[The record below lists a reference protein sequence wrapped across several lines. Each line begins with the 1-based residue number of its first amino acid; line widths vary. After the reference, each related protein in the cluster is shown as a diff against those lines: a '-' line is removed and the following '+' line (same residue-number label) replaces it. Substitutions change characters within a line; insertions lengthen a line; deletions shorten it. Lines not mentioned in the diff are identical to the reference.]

1 MEADTF
7 SATGT
12 GEPFDGAIERVWVQ
26 REVGGGG
33 GKSVC
38 KYSYALSAESLLE
51 LSHRVGPLITAKRSK
66 LAQRSVLDVLAD
78 YTLWCVKV
86 HGVDFGFAFD
96 KLKLEH
102 IVRNHKDPERHP
114 NSSAVGFELSQ
125 TR

>member
-7 SATGT
+7 SATGP
-12 GEPFDGAIERVWVQ
+12 GEPFYRGIERVWVQ

-66 LAQRSVLDVLAD
+66 SAQRSVLDVLAD

-86 HGVDFGFAFD
+86 HGVDFARACD
-96 KLKLEH
+96 TS
-102 IVRNHKDPERHP
+102 PTQSP
-114 NSSAVGFELSQ
+114 TSSH
-125 TR
+125 R

>member
-7 SATGT
+7 SATGP

-33 GKSVC
+33 GKSAC
-38 KYSYALSAESLLE
+38 KYVDALNAEAILE

-66 LAQRSVLDVLAD
+66 SAQRSVLDVLAD

-86 HGVDFGFAFD
+86 HGVDFALAFD
-96 KLKLEH
+96 KLKLDL
-102 IVRNHKDPERHP
+102 IVRNHKDP
-114 NSSAVGFELSQ
+114 SARSMQVLQ
-125 TR
+125 AYPLPTI